1 MKNIV
6 SDGMNEQ
13 EHAWVIGWMSESLCD
28 QVSVWV
34 IKLLREWWSYY
45 VSDEYWVSDRMSDR
59 VSELVSDIVN
69 DQVCEWVIDWVG
81 EWMNEWMNEW
91 LSDRISK

>member
-28 QVSVWV
+28 QVSVCDQVIAWV
-34 IKLLREWWSYY
+34 MKLLREWWIL
-45 VSDEYWVSDRMSDR
+45 
-59 VSELVSDIVN
+59 SE
-69 DQVCEWVIDWVG
+69 W
-81 EWMNEWMNEW
+81 
-91 LSDRISK
+91 

>member
-34 IKLLREWWSYY
+34 IKLLREWWIL
-45 VSDEYWVSDRMSDR
+45 
-59 VSELVSDIVN
+59 SE
-69 DQVCEWVIDWVG
+69 W
-81 EWMNEWMNEW
+81 
-91 LSDRISK
+91 